1 MTTTKGIPEVAS
13 REWFAYRQAEREMSS
28 EMYYF
33 ELYKTLTN
41 EGITMKEAFKIVQII
56 RSADSGNLFSN

>member
-1 MTTTKGIPEVAS
+1 MTTKEAPEIAT
-13 REWFAYRQAEREMSS
+13 REWFAYRQAEREMDS

-41 EGITMKEAFKIVQII
+41 EGIAMKEAFEIVQII
-56 RSADSGNLFSN
+56 RSADSGDLFSK